1 MFCVRGALLKRHCLA
16 RFTSGSLFARSIR
29 LPRTRARSL
38 PKYRTSGLRIES
50 DPPSLLGPFSPPL
63 SKVLPK
69 PVRRSG
75 FPLQHA
81 RSVRS
86 LVTRIHL
93 LVVLHVHRTLLLRRL
108 CTIRVVM
115 VLLEDIP
122 LEIRCLQAEW
132 QEMVPT

>member
-1 MFCVRGALLKRHCLA
+1 M
-16 RFTSGSLFARSIR
+16 
-29 LPRTRARSL
+29 
-38 PKYRTSGLRIES
+38 
-50 DPPSLLGPFSPPL
+50 
-63 SKVLPK
+63 
-69 PVRRSG
+69 RRSG

-115 VLLEDIP
+115 VLLEDTP

-132 QEMVPT
+132 QETVPTQKLTRSAQSLKFVELVGLVPYYLRY